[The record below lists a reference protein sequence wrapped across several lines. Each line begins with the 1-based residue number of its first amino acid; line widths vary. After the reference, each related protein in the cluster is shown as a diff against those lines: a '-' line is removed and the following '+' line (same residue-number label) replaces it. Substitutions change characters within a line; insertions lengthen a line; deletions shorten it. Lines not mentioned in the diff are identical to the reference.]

1 MCFYNDK
8 GSTKARYVTSHLRQT
23 HTKLISQ
30 VRLSD
35 CLLFS
40 SEYNRGENGGESFY
54 TYHAYEQN
62 VEDGMHE
69 VQALPDSALAVA
81 RLAGRK
87 R

>member
-1 MCFYNDK
+1 MNFILSVN
-8 GSTKARYVTSHLRQT
+8 STKYVVNAE
-23 HTKLISQ
+23 KLEQITTL
-30 VRLSD
+30 LSD

-40 SEYNRGENGGESFY
+40 SEYNRGEDGGESFY

-69 VQALPDSALAVA
+69 VQAIPDSALAVA